1 MIPYIDKSLSGKIE
15 FIYKDVVVKK
25 GVVLTPEEQ
34 VEFDLL
40 REALHSK
47 EEKKTRI
54 NPSFFTFQY
63 LICVCH
69 GM

>member
-34 VEFDLL
+34 V
-40 REALHSK
+40 
-47 EEKKTRI
+47 
-54 NPSFFTFQY
+54 
-63 LICVCH
+63 
-69 GM
+69 

>member
-34 VEFDLL
+34 VEFNLL

-47 EEKKTRI
+47 EEER
-54 NPSFFTFQY
+54 
-63 LICVCH
+63 
-69 GM
+69 